1 MHRTMRRILTA
12 ATVVLV
18 AGCAARPEAGTTPR
32 GDGMPVRVT
41 VQNDGTIP
49 THVRVYLIGGGG
61 APINLGAMSTLGTE
75 TLTGVIP
82 GRGSYQLRAEGGTG
96 YQLTSPM
103 VSLRGRD
110 AIVWDMRRN
119 RVTRGG
125 S

>member
-1 MHRTMRRILTA
+1 MHGTMRRILTA

-18 AGCAARPEAGTTPR
+18 AGCAASSEAETTPGR
-32 GDGMPVRVT
+32 EGLPVRVT

-49 THVRVYLIGGGG
+49 THVRLYLVGGGG
-61 APINLGAMSTLGTE
+61 APINLGSMSTLGTE
-75 TLTGVIP
+75 TLSGVIP

-103 VSLRGRD
+103 ISLRGRD